1 MTSRQHWIAAAAL
14 GAAAAVVTSSPR
26 AARGDNITWTGAG
39 DGVSWTD
46 PNNWENDTT
55 MLPGV
60 PTNTD
65 QGFINNVASVTI
77 NSTVSVGTFS
87 IGHGT
92 GTATL
97 SILPGADFTVNGT
110 SRIGR
115 GTGTI
120 SEATGVVRQTGGT
133 VTFPGGHRLGL
144 TFDSRTLP
152 EINADSLYEISAGTF
167 QMTTTGSIQI
177 GRTLNSGG
185 VPIEFGRAEFRVV
198 GSAPALVTA
207 NRISMDGGG
216 TTGTPVLGFVIDSGG
231 VTKITLRDWLRLN
244 QGATL
249 DVTVNASSVP
259 ATELTLLECDFFTT
273 GALTEFVDRP
283 EGSTVSDISN
293 NRLFEWTL
301 RYNNATDDGVI
312 DSWVKLTE
320 PRSFRGG
327 DANKDGTVNLSDF
340 NILASNFGATGAGWT
355 QADFNGDGNVNLGDF
370 NVLAGNF
377 GLSGAASGP
386 TAQDWATLGAAIP
399 EPTMVGV
406 LALAVAA
413 LPRRRR
419 SQRGV
424 R

>member
-1 MTSRQHWIAAAAL
+1 MTSRQHLIAAAAL
-14 GAAAAVVTSSPR
+14 GAAVVVGQR
-26 AARGDNITWTGAG
+26 NAARADNITWTGSG

-46 PNNWENDTT
+46 PNNWLNDTT

-60 PTNTD
+60 PTNND
-65 QGFINNVASVTI
+65 QGFINNTASVTI
-77 NSTVSVGTFS
+77 NSAVTVGSFAL
-87 IGHGT
+87 GHGT

-97 SILPGADFTVNGT
+97 NILPGADFTVNGT

-115 GTGTI
+115 GAGTVGD
-120 SEATGVVRQTGGT
+120 ATGVVRQTGGT
-133 VTFPGGHRLGL
+133 VTFPGAHRLGL

-152 EINADSLYEISAGTF
+152 EVNADSLYEISAGTF

-185 VPIEFGRAEFRVV
+185 VPIEFNRSEFRVV
-198 GSAPALVTA
+198 GSAPSLVTA
-207 NRISMDGGG
+207 NRISLDGGG
-216 TTGTPVLGFVIDSGG
+216 MSGTPILGFVIDSGG
-231 VTKITLRDWLRLN
+231 VTKITLRDWLRFN

-249 DVTVNASSVP
+249 EVNVNASSVP
-259 ATELTLLECDFFTT
+259 STDITLLECDFFTT
-273 GALTEFVDRP
+273 GTLTEFVGRP

-301 RYNNATDDGVI
+301 DYNNATDDGVI
-312 DSWVKLTE
+312 DSFVKLTQQ
-320 PRSFRGG
+320 RSFRGG

-340 NILASNFGATGAGWT
+340 NILASNFGATGGATWT
-355 QADFNGDGNVNLGDF
+355 QADFNGDGNVNLADF

-377 GLSGAASGP
+377 GQSGITSGP

-399 EPTMVGV
+399 EPAVVGI
-406 LALAVAA
+406 LALAGAA
-413 LPRRRR
+413 LPFRRRGR
-419 SQRGV
+419 RGA